1 MLQSWQQLVNRQ
13 ILPSRLKR
21 YKLIYRDS
29 EILTENYFPL
39 IDKHL
44 QLWGFFSQEKPH
56 LESVLKLALL
66 QDEIMKLAKSVFPA
80 PALSVLLFTVWY
92 QFIWASP
99 GASDLWLL
107 SLDFRFI

>member
-13 ILPSRLKR
+13 ILPSRLKGH
-21 YKLIYRDS
+21 KLIYRDS
-29 EILTENYFPL
+29 EILTENCFLL

-44 QLWGFFSQEKPH
+44 QWWEFFPQEKPH
-56 LESVLKLALL
+56 LESELKLALL
-66 QDEIMKLAKSVFPA
+66 QDEIMKLAKSDFPA
-80 PALSVLLFTVWY
+80 PTLTVWY

-107 SLDFRFI
+107 SLAFRFI